1 MKLSQPLPAS
11 ILSLLILQFLR
22 DSSAAAD
29 FVAVAA
35 PAALAFCI
43 CSFCMKH
50 SDMRYIFG
58 NFIVASLAFKL
69 FAHARFFFGFRV
81 IS

>member
-1 MKLSQPLPAS
+1 MHKSRHETFTAPACLNFIVANS
-11 ILSLLILQFLR
+11 
-22 DSSAAAD
+22 AD